1 MKDKLLII
9 LFLLLLSGIF
19 FYISDYVLHHHFFL
33 HLAAIPLEIILA
45 VVVVEHFISHKE
57 KANKKYQL
65 FLIKS
70 YLFRSEMKRL
80 FISNLISLQS
90 PEITINKIRGMTL
103 KELKDLRSNLGDL
116 TYKSHQHLEKVVEE
130 YIKAK
135 NVFQFFLEWAIE
147 NNVEYIFKDMIYVL
161 HYIQDVILFKEHHP
175 GKLFFQEE
183 EDNPGLIEKTSRIV
197 RNGIEHFLDYVIELK
212 QKDSTMLNSLL
223 SDYEISISNY
233 PDEQISKENYNDY
246 IRLRAS

>member
-9 LFLLLLSGIF
+9 FILLLLSGIF
-19 FYISDYVLHHHFFL
+19 IFLDYAFHHHFFL
-33 HLAAIPLEIILA
+33 HLAAIPLEILLA

-57 KANKKYQL
+57 KTNKKYQL

-80 FISNLISLQS
+80 FICNLISLQS
-90 PEITINKIRGMTL
+90 PEITINRIRGMTL
-103 KELKDLRSNLGDL
+103 EELKNLRSNLGDL
-116 TYKSHQHLEKVVEE
+116 TYKSHLHLEKVIQE
-130 YIKAK
+130 YVKAK
-135 NVFQFFLEWAIE
+135 NVFQFFLEWALE
-147 NNVEYIFKDMIYVL
+147 HKVEYIFKDMIYIL

-175 GKLFFQEE
+175 GELFIQEE
-183 EDNPGLIEKTSRIV
+183 KDKPELIEKTSRIV

-212 QKDSTMLNSLL
+212 QSDSTMLNSLL

-233 PDEQISKENYNDY
+233 PDEQISKENYNSY

>member
-90 PEITINKIRGMTL
+90 PELTINKIRGMTL

-130 YIKAK
+130 YTKAK

-147 NNVEYIFKDMIYVL
+147 HNVEYIFKDMIYIL

-175 GKLFFQEE
+175 GKFFFQEE
-183 EDNPGLIEKTSRIV
+183 DNSELIEKTSRIV

-212 QKDSTMLNSLL
+212 QKDTTVLNSLL

-233 PDEQISKENYNDY
+233 PDEQISKENDNNY

>member
-1 MKDKLLII
+1 MKDKLWII
-9 LFLLLLSGIF
+9 FFLLLFSGIF
-19 FYISDYVLHHHFFL
+19 FFLDYAFHHHFFL
-33 HLAAIPLEIILA
+33 HLAAIPLEILLA
-45 VVVVEHFISHKE
+45 VVIVEYFLSHKE
-57 KANKKYQL
+57 KTNKKYQL

-80 FISNLISLQS
+80 FISNLTSLQS

-116 TYKSHQHLEKVVEE
+116 TYKSHLHLEKVVEE

-135 NVFQFFLEWAIE
+135 NVFRFFLEWAIE
-147 NNVEYIFKDMIYVL
+147 NNVEYIFKDMIYIL

-175 GKLFFQEE
+175 EKLFFQEE

-223 SDYEISISNY
+223 SDYEISITNY

-246 IRLRAS
+246 IRLRAN